1 MFLRDIFKCCLDKN
15 GNLMC
20 ENRETSLETKVMQS
34 KEGLLAVR
42 TKVGRHGRME
52 AVFGGSVD
60 RQG

>member
-1 MFLRDIFKCCLDKN
+1 
-15 GNLMC
+15 MC

-34 KEGLLAVR
+34 KEGLLAVG